1 MAPNARLIM
10 FVLIS
15 AADPDTAAIPD
26 RFTPSLEEIAGRSG
40 LSKSAVAEWLT
51 VLEDSG
57 WVKRDRPSTAESFV
71 GGRRTRYQ
79 LAIGDQLG
87 SPKPKRE
94 RKRRPAN
101 TKGADTTT
109 KPTVRTADSPHGGR
123 SKQHEGP
130 RGGQSAVRAA
140 DSHGP
145 HGGHKRSPSQQAHLP
160 PSGGSAD
167 APPPDTLF
175 DIEDD
180 HKTKPAPVDDTPK
193 TNVLLADWIDFL
205 KTKNIKLTDRVK
217 GHYSKVI
224 DQVIDQGFTERI
236 IKQALT
242 RMFDRDQHGSPALL
256 ENFIVDVQKKPTAP
270 APKGPK
276 STAPARLDQSEKCQE
291 HRRPLPCG
299 LCRADQLARKKTHAA

>member
-26 RFTPSLEEIAGRSG
+26 RFTPSLEELAGRSG

-94 RKRRPAN
+94 RKRRAE
-101 TKGADTTT
+101 TT
-109 KPTVRTADSPHGGR
+109 KSSEKVTDSTVRTADSPHGGQSNR
-123 SKQHEGP
+123 PDGP
-130 RGGQSAVRAA
+130 HGGQSSVRTA

-145 HGGHKRSPSQQAHLP
+145 HGGHKSSPSQQAHLP
-160 PSGGSAD
+160 PTGAAPAGAAD
-167 APPPDTLF
+167 ALFELDPDQHPDDREAEIRRLTGALVGDWVKHCAAH
-175 DIEDD
+175 DIDLNQQIKQRFGAAIKKLLLDETDPD
-180 HKTKPAPVDDTPK
+180 LIRSALILMREKGKASRAAMLHEFVIDVQNQRSIKPA
-193 TNVLLADWIDFL
+193 
-205 KTKNIKLTDRVK
+205 
-217 GHYSKVI
+217 
-224 DQVIDQGFTERI
+224 
-236 IKQALT
+236 
-242 RMFDRDQHGSPALL
+242 
-256 ENFIVDVQKKPTAP
+256 
-270 APKGPK
+270 
-276 STAPARLDQSEKCQE
+276 
-291 HRRPLPCG
+291 
-299 LCRADQLARKKTHAA
+299 HAAAGKGRVSTKASIKKWKKDQ